1 MEAERIRVMVTV
13 KAYPTLSRQ
22 YNETVCVAG
31 VRMDTGRPEHVRLFP
46 VPFRDMEQSKQFHK
60 YDIVEVD
67 VTGHSRDDRPES
79 RRPVLDSLEVVGHVP
94 SDRSWEQRA
103 EWVRP
108 LVADSLCQI
117 KREQEAN
124 GTSLGVFR
132 PAEIKSFRLVKADD
146 RSAWQDMMASQMN
159 IFDQERKALEAL
171 PYRFVYS
178 FRCEDGRCKGHE
190 IGLLDWEAGAAYL
203 KWRRLY
209 APGVLENKIRQR
221 WFTEIA
227 GPQRDLHFFVGNL
240 HKRPRQFMLLGA
252 FYPPR
257 GVMDH
262 FQLF

>member
-124 GTSLGVFR
+124 GTSLGC
-132 PAEIKSFRLVKADD
+132 SDLL
-146 RSAWQDMMASQMN
+146 RS
-159 IFDQERKALEAL
+159 R
-171 PYRFVYS
+171 
-178 FRCEDGRCKGHE
+178 
-190 IGLLDWEAGAAYL
+190 
-203 KWRRLY
+203 
-209 APGVLENKIRQR
+209 
-221 WFTEIA
+221 
-227 GPQRDLHFFVGNL
+227 
-240 HKRPRQFMLLGA
+240 A
-252 FYPPR
+252 F
-257 GVMDH
+257 GW
-262 FQLF
+262 

>member
-1 MEAERIRVMVTV
+1 MVTV

-31 VRMDTGRPEHVRLFP
+31 IRMDTEQPEHVRLFP

-67 VTGHSRDDRPES
+67 VTGHPRDDRPES
-79 RRPVLDSLEVVGHVP
+79 RRPVLDSLEVVGHIP
-94 SDRSWEQRA
+94 SDRSWERRA

-117 KREQEAN
+117 KRDQEAKK
-124 GTSLGVFR
+124 TSLGVFR

-159 IFDQERKALEAL
+159 IFDQERKSLEAL

-178 FRCEDGRCKGHE
+178 FRCSDERCKGHE

-203 KWRRLY
+203 KWRRQY
-209 APGVLENKIRQR
+209 APGVLEEKIHQR

-227 GPQRDLHFFVGNL
+227 GPHKDLHFFVGNL

-257 GVMDH
+257 GVMDR
-262 FQLF
+262 FPLFY